1 MKLDPRHLE
10 QIAAVVEHG
19 TLNEAAKHLGT
30 SQPALSRMIA
40 LVEQRIGSELFKRD
54 SRPLIPT
61 EICKALAKHGRSI
74 ATARHRAMEDV
85 RLDRSGMIGELRIG
99 APPFLCERL
108 VEDAIAAFISERPG
122 IHVKLASEYFPLL
135 EDRLITNQVDLVIC
149 PLRLLTAPK
158 IELNIE
164 KLFEDDHVVVGRKD
178 HPLAKCSDISVG
190 DLEAATWISHAEIS
204 MLRIDMSTAL
214 TSYGV
219 QNLNIAFQSG
229 SAGAIFELLRNTDFL
244 TVLPRYAIRSDH
256 ANQGLCALPLK
267 LETPP
272 MTVGLVSPRNTTRS
286 MLQRAFEMHLRKLSK

>member
-10 QIAAVVEHG
+10 HIAAVVEHG

-54 SRPLIPT
+54 SRPLVPT
-61 EICKALAKHGRSI
+61 EICKALSKHGRSI
-74 ATARHRAMEDV
+74 ATARYRAMEDV
-85 RLDRSGMIGELRIG
+85 RLDRNGMIGELRIG
-99 APPFLCERL
+99 VPPFLCERL
-108 VEDAIAAFISERPG
+108 VEDAIAAFLSERPG
-122 IHVKLASEYFPLL
+122 IHVKLAAEYFPSL
-135 EDRLITNQVDLVIC
+135 EDRLITNQVDLIIC

-178 HPLAKCSDISVG
+178 HPLAERSDISVG

-204 MLRIDMSTAL
+204 MLRSDMSTAL

-229 SAGAIFELLRNTDFL
+229 SAGAILELLRKTDFL
-244 TVLPRYAIRSDH
+244 TVLPRYAIRSGQ
-256 ANQGLCALPLK
+256 ANQDLCALPLK

-272 MTVGLVSPRNTTRS
+272 MTVGLVSPRNNTRS
-286 MLQRAFEMHLRKLSK
+286 TLQRAFEAYLRTLSW